1 MVTVTISYVE
11 AEGISSLFTYEQF
24 INDANGASDASII
37 TLGEGWTDIS
47 NGAFQDAIN
56 LTEITIPA
64 SVQNIGVNVFTGA
77 INLTKINVDL
87 SNNHYVDISGVLF
100 DFNKT
105 NLIQYPIGSDRTSYD
120 ISLSVT
126 TIGPTSFQDASSILT
141 SVNIP
146 SSVITIGSS
155 AFQSAIGL
163 QVVTLNDISNS
174 QLTTIGSSAF
184 QGAISLSSIVIPDS
198 VTTIGSS
205 AFQNAS
211 ELQTVTFEN
220 ISNSQLTTIENNVFD
235 STSLNT
241 ITIPDSVTNINT
253 QSFYNVN
260 TLTKINISNNSR
272 LLTISEQAFQY
283 TSIEEIILPNT
294 LRTIGANAFLDS
306 SLNIVYMTLT
316 TNGLLNNILD
326 TDILFDTPSP
336 FFGNDNVTV
345 KNINKVTHIIDV
357 NNDNYFIDISGE
369 LSKGSYENDIS
380 FNNIQ
385 YIRIGEN
392 VTSISINTFNGANNL
407 SLVTFPNDLTSKINV
422 IGSSAFQGATSLSS
436 ILIPNSVTTI
446 GSSAFQG
453 ATSLSSILIPN
464 SVTTIGSSAFQG
476 ATSLSSIVIP
486 NSVTTIGSSA
496 FQDDIS
502 LSSVVIPYTITD
514 ISNTVFYNTPSL
526 QSIQFNSNN
535 ISYIST
541 LSTINEQAFS
551 YSGIA
556 NIILN
561 TPYISS
567 INNTSFQDSS
577 LNTVAMWQS
586 TINTFNEI
594 NNTNIKVG
602 YNDTFYGKSDVTII
616 TPSNTLI
623 IHDLSNSVYNIVANL
638 TNLSDIN
645 ASNTIESV
653 NIGTIVTSIAANTFR
668 DLSGIKYIT
677 IPYTINAIES
687 NAFIGTSSLEYFV
700 VDPSNIY
707 FADISGILFNKEIT
721 NLIQFPSNQL
731 AKTQFSIPYTVNS
744 IGPHAFQDVS
754 SVLEQINIPKSVV
767 DICSNSFTNS
777 NIDRIV
783 FDESTNLDTLGLTI
797 GDNVSFY
804 DIITNISFITKIF
817 NGTGDLSGAT
827 NDLSGGT
834 MVRIEGYSSIGTD
847 AFKDASGL
855 THISIPFTVT
865 SIGTSAFQ
873 GIPKMESI
881 TIPAS
886 VTSIGDYAFN
896 GDSSLNNLYIPGSIS
911 SIGVNAFQYASE
923 LTNVT
928 MLQTTADILGLTV
941 IGTPITFYGK
951 DGVIV
956 TIVEHNQLINR
967 VITNSQFVTFINDNI
982 SSTITEDTIETYI
995 SSSFPTTPDN
1005 KYIQYKVQ
1013 LTING
1018 NKLDDVSKYKQTLL
1032 INLVKTIYA
1041 KEIGLIENKLIV
1053 TLTTDSANININI
1066 DVLKSG
1072 VIDSMVPICF
1082 PSGTLITTEQG
1093 DIAIEKLDPDIHTIR
1108 GKKILGIT
1116 QTKPIFDYIISIERN
1131 ALGRDLP
1138 SITTKISKE
1147 HKVFYKGKMIKAKDL
1162 VDLCKNVT
1170 QIPYNGEF
1178 LYNVLMEKHD
1188 KMLVHNLIC
1197 ETLDPENIMAKICRS
1212 KCSMNMKN
1220 KIYAELNKIIK
1231 TNNVG
1236 AYKSA
1241 CDYISSNL

>member
-11 AEGISSLFTYEQF
+11 AEGNSSLFTYEQF

-163 QVVTLNDISNS
+163 QVVTLND
-174 QLTTIGSSAF
+174 
-184 QGAISLSSIVIPDS
+184 
-198 VTTIGSS
+198 
-205 AFQNAS
+205 
-211 ELQTVTFEN
+211 

-436 ILIPNSVTTI
+436 IV
-446 GSSAFQG
+446 
-453 ATSLSSILIPN
+453 IPN

-586 TINTFNEI
+586 TINTFNEL
-594 NNTNIKVG
+594 NNTNIKFG

-767 DICSNSFTNS
+767 DICSNSFTGS

-923 LTNVT
+923 LTDVT